1 MEHSRLYEIKIEQ
14 LETELKE
21 LKQKLDKQDS
31 IKDGYKEE
39 IAKWNLKYKDLKK
52 QITKSE
58 QMIRTAECVSPMHPD
73 KMCDRISDRLLDL
86 HLQQDPNSR
95 VAIETC
101 GGIGMVFITGEVTS
115 NAVVHEKIS

>member
-1 MEHSRLYEIKIEQ
+1 MEHSRLYEVKIEQ

-58 QMIRTAECVSPMHPD
+58 
-73 KMCDRISDRLLDL
+73 
-86 HLQQDPNSR
+86 
-95 VAIETC
+95 
-101 GGIGMVFITGEVTS
+101 
-115 NAVVHEKIS
+115 

>member
-1 MEHSRLYEIKIEQ
+1 MDHTRLYEIKIEQ

-58 QMIRTAECVSPMHPD
+58 
-73 KMCDRISDRLLDL
+73 
-86 HLQQDPNSR
+86 
-95 VAIETC
+95 
-101 GGIGMVFITGEVTS
+101 
-115 NAVVHEKIS
+115 

>member
-58 QMIRTAECVSPMHPD
+58 
-73 KMCDRISDRLLDL
+73 
-86 HLQQDPNSR
+86 
-95 VAIETC
+95 
-101 GGIGMVFITGEVTS
+101 
-115 NAVVHEKIS
+115 

>member
-21 LKQKLDKQDS
+21 LKQKLDKQES

-39 IAKWNLKYKDLKK
+39 IVKWNLKYKDLKK

-58 QMIRTAECVSPMHPD
+58 
-73 KMCDRISDRLLDL
+73 
-86 HLQQDPNSR
+86 
-95 VAIETC
+95 
-101 GGIGMVFITGEVTS
+101 
-115 NAVVHEKIS
+115 

>member
-1 MEHSRLYEIKIEQ
+1 MEHSRLYEVKIEQ
-14 LETELKE
+14 LEKELKE

-58 QMIRTAECVSPMHPD
+58 
-73 KMCDRISDRLLDL
+73 
-86 HLQQDPNSR
+86 
-95 VAIETC
+95 
-101 GGIGMVFITGEVTS
+101 
-115 NAVVHEKIS
+115 